1 MTRLAP
7 TVVVV
12 CLLAATAV
20 AFAVTERLKLKESP
34 ILSTRIDELVSP
46 VCNACP
52 PGAREARIAFRLR
65 REDELT
71 LAIVDAD
78 GDVVRDDLVSGRF
91 RPMLLKFAWDGR
103 DDSGRIV
110 PDGLYRAQVRLADE
124 DRTLEFP
131 NAIRVDSTAPEVE
144 HVEVR
149 PAVISPDG
157 DGRRDRVKVRYSFS
171 EPAYA
176 VLYVDGKRRP
186 RSYRRLSTGSRQWY
200 GLRGRR
206 GLPAGT
212 HRLALAAL
220 DAAGNLGPSTREFT
234 VRIRYVELSRHVY
247 RAPAASRLRVGVS
260 TDATTLRYALAGGGR
275 RLSGKVRAKRSIRA
289 FSLRVPGEPG
299 RYVLTVTANGRG
311 SHARLV
317 VRRPG

>member
-91 RPMLLKFAWDGR
+91 RPMFLRFAWDGR

-110 PDGLYRAQVRLADE
+110 PDGLYRVRVRLADE

-149 PAVISPDG
+149 PTVISPDG

-176 VLYVDGKRRP
+176 MLYVDGKRRP
-186 RSYRRLSTGSRQWY
+186 RDDAS
-200 GLRGRR
+200 LRPGRR
-206 GLPAGT
+206 GPE
-212 HRLALAAL
+212 ALGKGPGEAL
-220 DAAGNLGPSTREFT
+220 DSGLLPPRAGQTRPLRAHRDGERARRTRPPPRPPRLGSRSARGLGKGSG
-234 VRIRYVELSRHVY
+234 VVIAEL
-247 RAPAASRLRVGVS
+247 
-260 TDATTLRYALAGGGR
+260 T
-275 RLSGKVRAKRSIRA
+275 
-289 FSLRVPGEPG
+289 
-299 RYVLTVTANGRG
+299 
-311 SHARLV
+311 
-317 VRRPG
+317 